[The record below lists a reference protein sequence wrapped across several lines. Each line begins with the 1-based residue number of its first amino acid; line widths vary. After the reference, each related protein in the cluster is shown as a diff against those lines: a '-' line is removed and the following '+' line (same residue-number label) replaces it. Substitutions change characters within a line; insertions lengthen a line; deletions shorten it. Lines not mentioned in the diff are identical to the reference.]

1 MASTTTTAAAIV
13 LSAVATLTGLLALKY
28 PDRALFDEHRENVP
42 YPKKGTVP
50 ILGNLLNVSR
60 NKNRY
65 FEYVVELYEQL
76 DTLTL

>member
-1 MASTTTTAAAIV
+1 MPSTQINSGSLILSIAAIATTV
-13 LSAVATLTGLLALKY
+13 LAIKY

-42 YPKKGTVP
+42 HPKGVP
-50 ILGNLLNVSR
+50 ILGGLLALSR
-60 NKNRY
+60 NKDRY